1 MGDHGTLGAEH
12 LLIVCFVG
20 ANDAGAASGGH
31 LTFGRFASSSE
42 LFCSVRSFIGRLA
55 GIKIGSKKREKKTPR
70 ACAAKQKPHFFNDHP
85 TAATRETRN
94 DRSGIPAVGGRQSG
108 RSHRT
113 DQADDRDARGEVTR
127 D

>member
-1 MGDHGTLGAEH
+1 MFQKAE
-12 LLIVCFVG
+12 LKKDLTRLRSEAKASFFFV
-20 ANDAGAASGGH
+20 D
-31 LTFGRFASSSE
+31 
-42 LFCSVRSFIGRLA
+42 
-55 GIKIGSKKREKKTPR
+55 
-70 ACAAKQKPHFFNDHP
+70 DHP

>member
-1 MGDHGTLGAEH
+1 M
-12 LLIVCFVG
+12 FM
-20 ANDAGAASGGH
+20 
-31 LTFGRFASSSE
+31 
-42 LFCSVRSFIGRLA
+42 GRLA
-55 GIKIGSKKREKKTPR
+55 GVNLVPTSGIKKGPHALAQRSKNLT
-70 ACAAKQKPHFFNDHP
+70 FFFDDHP

-113 DQADDRDARGEVTR
+113 DQADDRDARGEVNR